1 MVGNKRLDVS
11 FSIPEDGI
19 YLQMYQYATCYKQF
33 PPHLWSQHDYS
44 HHLLYRVGDFLLC
57 ANQSGLGF
65 PLENILKI
73 VSKEKWGATFL
84 VSSVLERCS
93 QKTWESVCLP
103 PNKEVSNISSCGHL
117 AHVHVAFEPR
127 IVRGMSLCK
136 DISQGVGREL
146 VMDIFALCELQR
158 EDLGIVRQATPQIS

>member
-1 MVGNKRLDVS
+1 MGCHLPS
-11 FSIPEDGI
+11 FERFGEVLTED
-19 YLQMYQYATCYKQF
+19 L
-33 PPHLWSQHDYS
+33 
-44 HHLLYRVGDFLLC
+44 RV
-57 ANQSGLGF
+57 
-65 PLENILKI
+65 
-73 VSKEKWGATFL
+73 
-84 VSSVLERCS
+84 
-93 QKTWESVCLP
+93 SVCLP
-103 PNKEVSNISSCGHL
+103 PNKEVSNIFSCGHL